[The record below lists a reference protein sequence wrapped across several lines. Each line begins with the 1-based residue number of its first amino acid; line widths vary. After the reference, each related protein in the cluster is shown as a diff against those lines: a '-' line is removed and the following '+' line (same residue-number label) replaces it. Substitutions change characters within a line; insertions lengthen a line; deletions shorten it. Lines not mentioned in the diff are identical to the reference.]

1 MPRREGDVFLL
12 GTAISVSSWGVVG
25 GIVRDGRLK
34 RFGASRNA
42 DKAALIKAAL
52 IEDGVVQS

>member
-42 DKAALIKAAL
+42 DKAALI
-52 IEDGVVQS
+52 EDGVVQS